1 MRIRKKMKRH
11 RKQVSLNG
19 TWKFRTDPD
28 VMGDVSPDVVRNT
41 IGATQQECKFFDPEY
56 DDRHWGETA
65 VPACWQAEGHHY
77 NGVAWYRTRFDYAA
91 GDATVVR
98 LAFQGVDYFAD
109 AWINGYYLGSH
120 EGFFNHFTF
129 DVSRWIRTGE
139 NLLVVRVDSPKDTN
153 VKVGPNEKTLVKGAL
168 QDWDCNNLDVNPGG
182 IFADVRLIE
191 SRAIA
196 IERVKATPYVD
207 AEGGQ
212 ARVHCKVTLVNPDP
226 EIRAVKLSAC
236 VAPDNFDG
244 PESGTEA
251 EVGHLVPGASEHELW
266 VDVAEPR
273 LWWPWDMGEQ
283 HLYRFTVTARAG
295 GGVLDEVSDRIGLR
309 HLRQVPGSW
318 ECYVNGRRIFCRGPN
333 YLSEQ
338 LQSNMTR
345 EKYQADVRLMREANM
360 NMVRVY
366 CVVEKE
372 EFYDVCDE
380 LGMLVLQDFPAQGA
394 LSNSSDLVRRAVP
407 QARDMVNQL
416 YHHPSIIIW
425 ALGEQP
431 SIENFEKLCQA
442 LVTAVGEEDS
452 SRPLQQG
459 ACVWEWEIARSK
471 YDWPID
477 YHLLCGWFPPDM
489 NYLIKP
495 FRTLP
500 DSEGPA
506 GSSVADLALKKR
518 DLLEFVGEFGSP
530 ESLPN
535 LESLRRFMPDRELWP
550 LDWKALERRCLHGAI
565 LLRWIPEPQS
575 LEQLID
581 DSQEY
586 QAFLYKY
593 HVEFYRRHK
602 FDPCNGCLF
611 FHFKDCWPAI
621 TASVVDYYGVK
632 KKAYHTL
639 GHAFSPLHVMMEWPD
654 LEGEIAGTTLRRRIH
669 VVNDLHRPHD
679 SLTVQWR
686 VSDAAGR
693 VQAAASIACRVAE
706 NGIADVGEVAWQIP
720 ADAAEPYRIRLR
732 LDAADQHVSDNE
744 YLVKVRI

>member
-1 MRIRKKMKRH
+1 M
-11 RKQVSLNG
+11 
-19 TWKFRTDPD
+19 
-28 VMGDVSPDVVRNT
+28 
-41 IGATQQECKFFDPEY
+41 
-56 DDRHWGETA
+56 
-65 VPACWQAEGHHY
+65 
-77 NGVAWYRTRFDYAA
+77 
-91 GDATVVR
+91 R

-120 EGFFNHFTF
+120 EGFFNHFGF

-139 NLLVVRVDSPKDTN
+139 NLLVVRVESPKDTN

-168 QDWDCNNLDVNPGG
+168 QDWDCNDLDLNPGG

-196 IERVKATPYVD
+196 IERVKATPYVAAD
-207 AEGGQ
+207 GKQ
-212 ARVHCKVTLVNPDP
+212 ARVHCRVTLVNPSRD
-226 EIRAVKLSAC
+226 IKQVVLSARM
-236 VAPDNFDG
+236 APGNFDG

-251 EVGHLVPGASEHELW
+251 EVRCLVPGASEHELW
-266 VDVAEPR
+266 VEVAEPR

-283 HLYRFTVTARAG
+283 HLYRFTVTATDGAG
-295 GGVLDEVSDRIGLR
+295 GEVLDEVSDRIGLR
-309 HLRQVPGSW
+309 HLRQVPGTW
-318 ECYVNGRRIFCRGPN
+318 ECYVNGKRIFCRGPN

-345 EKYQADVRLMREANM
+345 EKYAADVRLMREANM

-372 EFYDVCDE
+372 EFYDLCDE
-380 LGMLVLQDFPAQGA
+380 LGMLVLQDFPAQAA

-416 YHHPSIIIW
+416 YHHPSIITW

-442 LVTAVGEEDS
+442 LVTAAGEEDS
-452 SRPLQQG
+452 SRFLQQG
-459 ACVWEWEIARSK
+459 ACVWEWEIARRK

-506 GSSVADLALKKR
+506 GDSVADLALKKR
-518 DLLEFVGEFGSP
+518 NLLEFVGEFGSP
-530 ESLPN
+530 ESLPS
-535 LESLRRFMPDRELWP
+535 LESLRRFLSDEELWP

-586 QAFLYKY
+586 QAFLFKY

-621 TASVVDYYGVK
+621 TASVVDYYGEK

-639 GHAFSPLHVMMEWPD
+639 RQAFSPLHVIMEWPD
-654 LEGEIAGTTLRRRIH
+654 LEGEAAGTTLRKRIH

-693 VQAAASIACRVAE
+693 VQAADSIACRVAE
-706 NGIADVGEVAWQIP
+706 NGIAAVGEVVWQIP
-720 ADAAEPYRIRLR
+720 ADAVEPYRIRLR

-744 YLVKVRI
+744 YLVKVRPG

>member
-1 MRIRKKMKRH
+1 MKRH
-11 RKQVSLNG
+11 RKQISLNG

-28 VMGDVSPDVVRNT
+28 GMGDASPDVVRNT
-41 IGATQQECKFFDPEY
+41 IGATAQECKFFDPAF
-56 DDRHWGETA
+56 DDRHWGEIT
-65 VPACWQAEGHHY
+65 VPACWQAEGHRY
-77 NGVAWYRTRFDYAA
+77 NGVAWYRTRFDYRA

-129 DVSRWIRTGE
+129 DVSRWIRAGE
-139 NLLVVRVDSPKDTN
+139 NLLVVRVESPKDAN
-153 VKVGPNEKTLVKGAL
+153 VKVGPTEKTVVKGAL
-168 QDWDCNNLDVNPGG
+168 QDWDCNNLDINPGG

-196 IERVKATPYVD
+196 VDRVKATPYVD
-207 AEGGQ
+207 AEGRQ
-212 ARVHCKVTLVNPDP
+212 ARVHCKVTLVNPDR
-226 EIRAVKLSAC
+226 EVKQVSLSAR
-236 VAPDNFDG
+236 VAPDNFAG
-244 PESGTEA
+244 PENGAETEIRQ
-251 EVGHLVPGASEHELW
+251 LVPGTSEHELW
-266 VDVAEPR
+266 VEVAEPR

-283 HLYRFTVTARAG
+283 HLYRFTVTATGGAG
-295 GGVLDEVSDRIGLR
+295 GAGGEVLDEVSDRIGLR
-309 HLRQVPGSW
+309 HLRQVPGTW
-318 ECYVNGRRIFCRGPN
+318 QCYVNGKRIFCRGPN

-345 EKYQADVRLMREANM
+345 AKYEADVRLMREANM

-366 CVVEKE
+366 CVVEQE
-372 EFYDVCDE
+372 EFYDICDE
-380 LGMLVLQDFPAQGA
+380 QGMLVLQDFPAQGP
-394 LSNSSDLVRRAVP
+394 LSDSSDMVRRAVP
-407 QARDMVNQL
+407 QGRDMVNQL

-431 SIENFEKLCQA
+431 SIENFEKLCMA
-442 LVTAVGEEDS
+442 LVTAAGEEDPT
-452 SRPLQQG
+452 RFLQQG
-459 ACVWEWEIARSK
+459 ACVWEWEIARRK

-506 GSSVADLALKKR
+506 GSSVADLAIKKR
-518 DLLEFVGEFGSP
+518 SLLEFIGEFGPP

-535 LESLRRFMPDRELWP
+535 LESLRRFLPEKELWP
-550 LDWKALERRCLHGAI
+550 LDWKALERRCLHGDI
-565 LLRWIPEPQS
+565 LLRWIPEPHS
-575 LEQLID
+575 LQQLID
-581 DSQEY
+581 DSQAY

-621 TASVVDYYGVK
+621 TASVVDYYGEK
-632 KKAYHTL
+632 KKAWYTL
-639 GHAFSPLHVMMEWPD
+639 RQAFSPLHVMMEWPD
-654 LEGEIAGTTLRRRIH
+654 LEGESAGATLRKAVH
-669 VVNDLHRPHD
+669 VVNDYHHPYD
-679 SLTVQWR
+679 ALTVQWQ
-686 VSDAAGR
+686 VVDGDGT
-693 VQAAASIACRVAE
+693 VLTGDSIACR
-706 NGIADVGEVAWQIP
+706 IADNGLAAVGEVVWQIP
-720 ADAAEPYRIRLR
+720 ERAAEQYAIRLR
-732 LDAADQHVSDNE
+732 LDAADQHVSGNE
-744 YLVKVRI
+744 YLVKVRPG

>member
-1 MRIRKKMKRH
+1 MKRH

-19 TWKFRTDPD
+19 TWKFKTDPD
-28 VMGDVSPDVVRNT
+28 VMGDVSPDAVRNT
-41 IGATQQECKFFDPEY
+41 IGATQQECKFFDPDF
-56 DDRHWGETA
+56 DDRHWGEIA
-65 VPACWQAEGHHY
+65 VPACWQAEGHLY

-91 GDATVVR
+91 GDTTVVR

-120 EGFFNHFTF
+120 EGFFNHFAF

-139 NLLVVRVDSPKDTN
+139 NLLVVRVESPKDAN

-207 AEGGQ
+207 AEGRR
-212 ARVHCKVTLVNPDP
+212 ARVHCRVTLVNPDP

-266 VDVAEPR
+266 VEVAEPR
-273 LWWPWDMGEQ
+273 LWWPWDIGEQ
-283 HLYRFTVTARAG
+283 HLYRFTVAARAD
-295 GGVLDEVSDRIGLR
+295 GGVLDELSDRIGLR
-309 HLRQVPGSW
+309 HMRQVPGTW

-345 EKYQADVRLMREANM
+345 EKYAADVRLMREANM

-442 LVTAVGEEDS
+442 LVTAAGDEDS

-518 DLLEFVGEFGSP
+518 ELLEFVGEFGSP

-535 LESLRRFMPDRELWP
+535 LESLRRFIPDRELWP

-593 HVEFYRRHK
+593 LCRWLELL
-602 FDPCNGCLF
+602 PAACCSGNGM
-611 FHFKDCWPAI
+611 PSA
-621 TASVVDYYGVK
+621 
-632 KKAYHTL
+632 
-639 GHAFSPLHVMMEWPD
+639 
-654 LEGEIAGTTLRRRIH
+654 
-669 VVNDLHRPHD
+669 
-679 SLTVQWR
+679 
-686 VSDAAGR
+686 
-693 VQAAASIACRVAE
+693 
-706 NGIADVGEVAWQIP
+706 
-720 ADAAEPYRIRLR
+720 
-732 LDAADQHVSDNE
+732 
-744 YLVKVRI
+744 

>member
-1 MRIRKKMKRH
+1 MKRY
-11 RKQVSLNG
+11 RRQISLNG

-28 VMGDVSPDVVRNT
+28 GMGDVSPDVVRNT
-41 IGATQQECKFFDPEY
+41 VGATAQECKFFDPEF
-56 DDRHWGETA
+56 DDRHWGEIA
-65 VPACWQAEGHHY
+65 VPACWQAEGHLY
-77 NGVAWYRTRFDYAA
+77 NGVAWYRTRFEYQP
-91 GDATVVR
+91 GDDAVVR

-120 EGFFNHFTF
+120 EGFFAHFAF
-129 DVSRWIRTGE
+129 DVSRWIRAGE
-139 NLLVVRVDSPKDTN
+139 NLLVVRVESPKDTN
-153 VKVGPNEKTLVKGAL
+153 VKVGPNDKTLVKGAL
-168 QDWDCNNLDVNPGG
+168 PDWDCNNLDINPGG

-191 SRAIA
+191 SRQIA
-196 IERVKATPYVD
+196 VQRVKATPYVD

-212 ARVHCKVTLVNPDP
+212 ARVHFRVTLVNPDR
-226 EIRAVKLSAC
+226 ELKQVALAAR
-236 VAPDNFDG
+236 VAPDNFAG
-244 PESGTEA
+244 PESAGETEFLA
-251 EVGHLVPGASEHELW
+251 LVPGASEHELW
-266 VDVAEPR
+266 VEVAEPR

-283 HLYRFTVTARAG
+283 NLYRFMVSATDAG
-295 GGVLDEVSDRIGLR
+295 GAVLDEVSDRIGLR
-309 HLRQVPGSW
+309 HLRQVPGTW
-318 ECYVNGRRIFCRGPN
+318 ECYVNGKRIFCRGPN

-345 EKYQADVRLMREANM
+345 AKYEADVRLMREANM

-394 LSNSSDLVRRAVP
+394 LSDSSDLVRRAVP
-407 QARDMVNQL
+407 QGRDMVNQL

-431 SIENFEKLCQA
+431 SIENFEKLCHA
-442 LVTAVGEEDS
+442 LVTAAGEEDPT
-452 SRPLQQG
+452 RFLQQG
-459 ACVWEWEIARSK
+459 ACVWEWQIAREK

-489 NYLIKP
+489 NYLFKP

-506 GSSVADLALKKR
+506 GNSVADLAHKKR
-518 DLLEFVGEFGSP
+518 ELLEFVGEFGPP

-535 LESLRRFMPDRELWP
+535 LESLCRFLPENERWP
-550 LDWKALERRCLHGAI
+550 LDWKALERRCVHGAI
-565 LLRWIPEPQS
+565 MLRWIPEPQS
-575 LEQLID
+575 LQQLID
-581 DSQEY
+581 DSQDY

-621 TASVVDYYGVK
+621 TASVVDYYGEK

-639 GHAFSPLHVMMEWPD
+639 KRAFSPLHVMMEWPD
-654 LEGEIAGTTLRRRIH
+654 LEGEPAGATVRKAVH
-669 VVNDLHRPHD
+669 VVNDYHRPYD
-679 SLTVQWR
+679 VLTVQWQ
-686 VSDAAGR
+686 VIDDAGA
-693 VQAAASIACRVAE
+693 VMAADSIACGVAE
-706 NGIADVGEVAWQIP
+706 NGIAAVGEVAWEIP
-720 ADAAEPYRIRLR
+720 PDATEPYTVRLR
-732 LDAADQHVSDNE
+732 LDSADQHVSGNE
-744 YLVKVRI
+744 YLVKVRPG

>member
-1 MRIRKKMKRH
+1 MKRH
-11 RKQVSLNG
+11 RNQVSLNG
-19 TWKFRTDPD
+19 TWKFKTDPD
-28 VMGDVSPDVVRNT
+28 AMGDVSPDVVRNT

-56 DDRHWGETA
+56 DDRHWGEIA
-65 VPACWQAEGHHY
+65 VPACWQAEGHLY
-77 NGVAWYRTRFDYAA
+77 NGVAWYRTRFACAA

-109 AWINGYYLGSH
+109 VWINGYYLGSH

-129 DVSRWIRTGE
+129 YVSRWIRAGE
-139 NLLVVRVDSPKDTN
+139 NLLVVRVESPKDTN

-207 AEGGQ
+207 AEGRR

-226 EIRAVKLSAC
+226 EIRQVTLSAC
-236 VAPDNFDG
+236 VTPDNFDG

-251 EVGHLVPGASEHELW
+251 EVRQLVPGASAHELW
-266 VDVAEPR
+266 VEVAEPR

-283 HLYRFTVTARAG
+283 HLYRFTVTAG
-295 GGVLDEVSDRIGLR
+295 GGEDGGVLDEVSDRIGLR
-309 HLRQVPGSW
+309 HLRQVPGTW
-318 ECYVNGRRIFCRGPN
+318 ECYVNGKRIFCRGPN

-345 EKYQADVRLMREANM
+345 EKYAADVRLMREANM

-380 LGMLVLQDFPAQGA
+380 MGMLVLQDFPAQGA

-416 YHHPSIIIW
+416 YHHPSIITW

-431 SIENFEKLCQA
+431 SIENYEKLCQA
-442 LVTAVGEEDS
+442 LVTAAGEEDS
-452 SRPLQQG
+452 SRFLQQG
-459 ACVWEWEIARSK
+459 ACVWEWEIARRK

-506 GSSVADLALKKR
+506 GRSVADLALKKR

-535 LESLRRFMPDRELWP
+535 LESLRRFMPEQDLRP

-575 LEQLID
+575 LQQLID

-632 KKAYHTL
+632 KRAYHAL
-639 GHAFSPLHVMMEWPD
+639 AHAFTPLHVMMEWPD
-654 LEGEIAGTTLRRRIH
+654 LEGEAAGTTLRRRIH

-686 VSDAAGR
+686 LSDAAGS
-693 VQAAASIACRVAE
+693 VQAAASIACRVPE
-706 NGIADVGEVAWQIP
+706 NGIAEVGEVAWQIP
-720 ADAAEPYRIRLR
+720 ADAAEPHRIRLR
-732 LDAADQHVSDNE
+732 LDAADQHVSANE
-744 YLVKVRI
+744 YLVKVRPG